1 MPRGNP
7 PARTHA
13 AAHPLR
19 PHLRLRTCSHQP
31 PPPPPAEA
39 EWRTLAELSTV
50 EQTPV
55 ALSHEV

>member
-1 MPRGNP
+1 VFSP
-7 PARTHA
+7 A
-13 AAHPLR
+13 AAAPA
-19 PHLRLRTCSHQP
+19 Q
-31 PPPPPAEA
+31 AEA

>member
-1 MPRGNP
+1 VPGE
-7 PARTHA
+7 
-13 AAHPLR
+13 
-19 PHLRLRTCSHQP
+19 HLQVQVPESSFIPDEGEAP

-50 EQTPV
+50 EQMSV